1 MKKRWIATIMAL
13 CLLWLLPAC
22 SNDPARRTEKAM
34 KRTAALESCGML
46 LDVEL
51 AVAGAEA
58 ALTLAAE
65 LAVNRRDGS
74 MNAAATVTK
83 NGESQSAAVYQ
94 VGEWFYVT
102 ANSTSFKS
110 RVSAFTA
117 QYGYLSAVDA
127 LLREYP
133 REVWQRGQTDGE
145 SFTVSVDAE
154 LARELYQPLAE
165 SLWQARPGQD
175 VASNDTA
182 FTLSGGTLQMTVDGD
197 YVTACTLTLELKG
210 EGVVLIGTV
219 TLQIPVPGSDV
230 TVMPPLGYQYYP
242 EYDLS

>member
-1 MKKRWIATIMAL
+1 MKKRWIAVIMAL

-22 SNDPARRTEKAM
+22 SNDPARRVEKAM

-58 ALTLAAE
+58 ALTLSAE

-83 NGESQSAAVYQ
+83 NGKSQSAAVYQ

-110 RVSAFTA
+110 RVPDFTEK
-117 QYGYLSAVDA
+117 YDYLTAVEA

-133 REVWQRGQTDGE
+133 QTVWENVEMEGETALFSPDGTTL
-145 SFTVSVDAE
+145 STLF
-154 LARELYQPLAE
+154 LPLAE

-175 VASNDTA
+175 AASDGTA

-197 YVTACTLTLELKG
+197 YVTACALTLELKG
-210 EGVVLIGTV
+210 EDVVLIGTV